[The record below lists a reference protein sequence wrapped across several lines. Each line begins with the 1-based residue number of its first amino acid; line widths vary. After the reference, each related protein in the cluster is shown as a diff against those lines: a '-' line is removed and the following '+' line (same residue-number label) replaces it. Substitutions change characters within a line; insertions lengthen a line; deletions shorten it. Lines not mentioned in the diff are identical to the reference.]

1 MRSSLVALAPLLWAT
16 LPALA
21 QAEELFV
28 APDGNDSA
36 AGTEQAPFASVERAQ
51 EAAAAGDTVWI
62 RGGEYRFSGTTR
74 AIGVSFT
81 KSGSQGKPIKY
92 FAYKDEVPI
101 FDLFEL
107 KPQERVTGL
116 DVRAS
121 FIHLRGLEVRG
132 VRQIIVGDSWG
143 VRIRGSDN
151 IIERLH
157 VHDNQAP
164 GIFITSG
171 ASNLVLNCDSHNNYD
186 PLEDGGNGDGFGCH
200 SDGGDNVLRGCRA
213 WSNSDDGFDF
223 INAPG
228 TCTVE
233 HSWAFKNGFVPDT
246 NMAAGNG
253 AGFKSGGFGSPPK
266 IPSSGVPRHVIR
278 FNLAFRNRSQGFYAN
293 HHPGG
298 LDFFNNTA
306 LGNAVN
312 YDMLVEGGASTHK
325 LHNNL
330 AMQPGGTVTR
340 WSGGDDS
347 YNSWN
352 LPVMVS
358 EADFLSVD
366 EAEALAPRAA
376 DGSLPAIKL
385 MHLAEGSDLADRG
398 MDVGLPFTGA
408 SPDLGAFERG
418 AETTTTTDAGV
429 PMPDAGVPT
438 PDAGVGMQPSGA
450 SGAGAAGVV
459 AQAGRAGTAANA
471 GMGAPAQ
478 PAAAGRG
485 TTLAAGGTNAT
496 ATGAAGT
503 GQTTQG
509 VASDGFVEQPETAAG
524 GCGCRIAEQTTKP
537 PLLPLLLMA
546 AALRL
551 IKRRNRVR
559 AQAKVVS

>member
-1 MRSSLVALAPLLWAT
+1 MRSFLVALAALLWAN
-16 LPALA
+16 LA
-21 QAEELFV
+21 DVARAEELFV
-28 APDGNDSA
+28 AADGDDAA
-36 AGTEQAPFASVERAQ
+36 AGTEQAPFATLERAE

-62 RGGEYRFSGTTR
+62 RGGMYRFSGSAR
-74 AIGVSFT
+74 AIGVAFT
-81 KSGSQGKPIKY
+81 KSGTKDKPIKY

-116 DVRAS
+116 DIRANA
-121 FIHLRGLEVRG
+121 IHLRGLEVRG

-143 VRIRGSDN
+143 VRVRGNDN
-151 IIERLH
+151 ILERLH

-164 GIFITSG
+164 GVFITSG

-200 SDGGDNVLRGCRA
+200 SDGGKNLLRGCRA
-213 WSNSDDGFDF
+213 WANSDDGFDF

-233 HSWAFKNGFVPDT
+233 QSWAFRNGYVPDT

-266 IPSSGVPRHVIR
+266 IPSGGVPRHVVR

-306 LGNAVN
+306 LGNGVN
-312 YDMLVEGGASTHK
+312 FDMLVEGGTSTHK

-330 AMQPGGTVTR
+330 AVQPGGAVMRFT
-340 WSGGDDS
+340 GGEDTD
-347 YNSWN
+347 NSWN

-358 EADFLSVD
+358 DADFVSVD
-366 EAEALAPRAA
+366 EAEALAARAA

-385 MHLAEGSDLADRG
+385 LHLTDNSDLVDRG
-398 MDVGLPFTGA
+398 MDVGLPFTGT

-418 AETTTTTDAGV
+418 ADTSTAPADAGMPMSTDAG
-429 PMPDAGVPT
+429 MPSLPSAGT
-438 PDAGVGMQPSGA
+438 P
-450 SGAGAAGVV
+450 AAGSGGVSAPRGAPGV
-459 AQAGRAGTAANA
+459 IGQAGRAASA
-471 GMGAPAQ
+471 GMRAPVQ
-478 PAAAGRG
+478 PSHNAAAG
-485 TTLAAGGTNAT
+485 TSSAGQA
-496 ATGAAGT
+496 
-503 GQTTQG
+503 TQG
-509 VASDGFVEQPETAAG
+509 VATAAQPAQSEPAATS
-524 GCGCRIAEQTTKP
+524 GCGCRVADQRAANP
-537 PLLPLLLMA
+537 ALYLLPMA
-546 AALRL
+546 AVLRL
-551 IKRRNRVR
+551 RKRLRKRSPDSPKPAR
-559 AQAKVVS
+559 VVS